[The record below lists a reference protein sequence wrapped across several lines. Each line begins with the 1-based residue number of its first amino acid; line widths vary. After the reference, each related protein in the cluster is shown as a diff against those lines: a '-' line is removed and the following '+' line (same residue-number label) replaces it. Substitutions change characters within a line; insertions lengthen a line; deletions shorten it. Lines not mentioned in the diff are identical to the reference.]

1 MTAREVVQKN
11 EEILRGIIRSI
22 DKGLDYNLPAASD
35 AQGPR
40 FTLQLS
46 MRGRAATVSLLIDDL
61 RLAETDAVRKNA
73 VRQKIKSAR
82 DHMLDNPLKDVLG
95 TKVARILK
103 GAGEAQEAFRLSPF
117 RRSGFGRTPRR

>member
-1 MTAREVVQKN
+1 MAAREVLQKS

-22 DKGLDYNLPAASD
+22 DKDLDYTLPVGSD

-40 FTLQLS
+40 FILQLS
-46 MRGRAATVSLLIDDL
+46 TRGRAATVSLSMDDL
-61 RLAETDAVRKNA
+61 KSAEVDAVRKNA

-82 DHMLDNPLKDVLG
+82 DHMLDNHLKDVLG

-103 GAGEAQEAFRLSPF
+103 GAGEAQEAFQ
-117 RRSGFGRTPRR
+117 RSSFSHPGFGRAPRR